1 MPAVFHNN
9 DGKYVMTLDT
19 NKIEAIKAGTPQ
31 QEQVLIGQTILVTG
45 AGDGIGRAVAFA
57 CAKQG
62 ATVILLGRTESKL
75 NSLYDE
81 IEKAGYPTPA
91 IIPLDLKDATKEN
104 YVALATSIK
113 ESLGNLDAIVHNA
126 GVLGHLSPFEHI
138 EEDVFDNVMQ
148 VNVKAGLLLTQATIP
163 LLLQSKN
170 PSILFT
176 SSSVGKKGKAFWASY
191 AISKFAT
198 EGMMQTLADEYE
210 SSNLRVNT
218 INPGANQTAM
228 RALAFPGETPDSL
241 ISPDQIA
248 PLYTYLL
255 STLAN
260 DVHGQSIN
268 AQPLRKP
275 S

>member
-1 MPAVFHNN
+1 MPVVFNHN
-9 DGKYVMTLDT
+9 DGKYVMTLDA
-19 NKIEAIKAGTPQ
+19 NKIEAIKAGTPL
-31 QEQVLIGQTILVTG
+31 QEQVLNGQTILVTG

-57 CAKQG
+57 CAQQG

-75 NSLYDE
+75 NTLYDE

-91 IIPLDLKDATKEN
+91 IIPLDLKEATKEN
-104 YVALATSIK
+104 YVALAKSIK
-113 ESLGNLDAIVHNA
+113 ESLGKLDAVIHNA

-148 VNVKAGLLLTQATIP
+148 VNVKAGLLLTQATMP
-163 LLLQSKN
+163 LLSQSKN

-210 SSNLRVNT
+210 DSDLRVNT

-228 RALAFPGETPDSL
+228 RALAFPGETPGSL
-241 ISPDQIA
+241 ISPKQIA

-255 STLAN
+255 STLAS
-260 DVHGQSIN
+260 DIHGQSIN
-268 AQPLRKP
+268 AQPFRKP